1 MTFKERMIL
10 EWSRHKGRFF
20 FLLFITV
27 VSAVLRTAIPY
38 YYKLVV
44 DGLETKMPVT
54 EIGVFISGI
63 VILSAA
69 RFIIYSYF
77 QANRAMMNMR
87 FQWTIRRRAFRNLL
101 RTGRLTFQKMNTG
114 EIVTRLS
121 DDAEKLTW
129 FLSSGVFRGL
139 DAVLIFFFT
148 VGMLLLMSP
157 VLTLYTVI
165 SLMTMTIFM
174 AIFDKTFHRAFNRLQ
189 KAISETN
196 DYIHSTMSGIS
207 IVKSFNREEQI
218 TEYFHELVRRR
229 KTRELKVV
237 SLDAGLR
244 GIYMSLHTI
253 STVIVLLIGGLMKIQ
268 GSITLGT
275 LVAFLALIK
284 NLTHPVLDI
293 GNLFVRGKS
302 AAVSSTRISAL
313 EEMRS
318 PEAGGTGKA
327 SFEHQIRLDDVGFT
341 YEGHDIL
348 KEISLEIRKGEKI
361 ALMGKLGSGKSF
373 LSLILAGIIRPTSG
387 RMTVDGRDIS
397 CLKAE
402 EYRLLAGY
410 ASQQPVIFTDTI
422 RNNILMGEEP
432 DKERLEYSLH
442 ISQLGKEMEKFGLGL
457 ETVVGPKG
465 KTLSGG
471 QKQRLALARALY
483 HQPPLLV
490 LDDITSAL
498 DAETEM
504 HLWED
509 LFAGIPHQTLVLVT
523 HRPKTAGIVDR
534 IYLLEEGHIAESGN
548 HEELMSRPSLY
559 REIYHENS

>member
-1 MTFKERMIL
+1 MTFKERMVL

-20 FLLFITV
+20 FLLLITV
-27 VSAVLRTAIPY
+27 ISAVLRTAIPY

-44 DGLETKMPVT
+44 DALETKMPLS
-54 EIGVFISGI
+54 EISVFISGI
-63 VILSAA
+63 VILSVA

-101 RTGRLTFQKMNTG
+101 RVGRLTFQEMNTG

-139 DAVLIFFFT
+139 DAVLIFLFT

-157 VLTLYTVI
+157 LLTLYTVI
-165 SLMTMTIFM
+165 SLLTMTLFM
-174 AIFDKTFHRAFNRLQ
+174 ALFDKTFHRAFNTLQ

-207 IVKSFNREEQI
+207 IVKSFNREEQV
-218 TEYFHELVRRR
+218 TGYFHEMVRQR
-229 KTRELKVV
+229 KKKELKVV
-237 SLDAGLR
+237 RLDVGLR

-253 STVIVLLIGGLMKIQ
+253 STIIVLLVGGIMKIH
-268 GSITLGT
+268 GIITLGT
-275 LVAFLALIK
+275 LVAFLALIR

-302 AAVSSTRISAL
+302 AAVSSTRISVL

-318 PEAGGTGKA
+318 PEKGGTEKA
-327 SFEHQIRLDDVGFT
+327 RFE
-341 YEGHDIL
+341 E
-348 KEISLEIRKGEKI
+348 EISLEGAGFTYQGHPILNDISLKIKKGEKI

-373 LSLILAGIIRPTSG
+373 LSLILAGIIQPTSG
-387 RMTVDGRDIS
+387 RMAVDGRDITA
-397 CLKAE
+397 LKEE
-402 EYRLLAGY
+402 EYRLLTGY

-422 RNNILMGEEP
+422 KNNILMGEEP
-432 DKERLEYSLH
+432 HGERLDYALH
-442 ISQLGKEMEKFGLGL
+442 ISQMGKEMDKFGLGL

-483 HQPPLLV
+483 HQPPLLI

-504 HLWED
+504 RLWED

-534 IYLLEEGHIAESGN
+534 IYVLDEGRIAESGT
-548 HEELMSRPSLY
+548 HEELMGRPSLY
-559 REIYHENS
+559 QEIYHENS

>member
-1 MTFKERMIL
+1 MTFKERMVL

-20 FLLFITV
+20 FLLLITV
-27 VSAVLRTAIPY
+27 ISAVLRTAIPY

-44 DGLETKMPVT
+44 DALETKMPLS

-63 VILSAA
+63 VILSVA

-101 RTGRLTFQKMNTG
+101 RVGRLTFQEMNTG

-139 DAVLIFFFT
+139 DAVLIFLFT

-157 VLTLYTVI
+157 LLTLYTVI
-165 SLMTMTIFM
+165 SLLTMTLFM
-174 AIFDKTFHRAFNRLQ
+174 ALFDKTFHRAFNTLQ

-207 IVKSFNREEQI
+207 IVKSFNREEQV
-218 TEYFHELVRRR
+218 TAYFHEMVRRR
-229 KTRELKVV
+229 KTKELKVV
-237 SLDAGLR
+237 RLDVGLR

-253 STVIVLLIGGLMKIQ
+253 STIIVLLVGGIMKIH
-268 GSITLGT
+268 GIITLGT
-275 LVAFLALIK
+275 LVAFLALIR

-302 AAVSSTRISAL
+302 AAVSSTRISVL

-318 PEAGGTGKA
+318 PEKGGTEKA
-327 SFEHQIRLDDVGFT
+327 RFE
-341 YEGHDIL
+341 E
-348 KEISLEIRKGEKI
+348 EISLEGAGFTYQGHPILNDISLKIKKGEKI

-373 LSLILAGIIRPTSG
+373 LSLILAGIIQPTSG
-387 RMTVDGRDIS
+387 RMAVDGRDITA
-397 CLKAE
+397 LKEE
-402 EYRLLAGY
+402 EYRLLTGY

-422 RNNILMGEEP
+422 KNNILMGEEP
-432 DKERLEYSLH
+432 HGERLDYALH
-442 ISQLGKEMEKFGLGL
+442 ISQMGKEMDKFGLGL

-483 HQPPLLV
+483 HQPPLLI

-504 HLWED
+504 RLWED

-534 IYLLEEGHIAESGN
+534 IYVLDEGRIAESGT
-548 HEELMSRPSLY
+548 HEELMGRPSLY
-559 REIYHENS
+559 QEIYHENS